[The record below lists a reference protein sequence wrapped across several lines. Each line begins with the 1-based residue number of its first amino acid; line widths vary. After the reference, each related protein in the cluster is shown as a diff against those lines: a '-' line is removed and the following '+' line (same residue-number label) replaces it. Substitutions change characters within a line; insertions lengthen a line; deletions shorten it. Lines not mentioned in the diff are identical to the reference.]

1 MPSTRHLPEKR
12 NALLMVENAPKYES
26 LVERR
31 RLGQTDLQVKA
42 KQLGTSSSRAPVVPG
57 IFKPAPASY
66 FLMRRSNDGYISATG
81 MFKATFPY
89 SEVHEE
95 EAERN
100 YIKSLATTS
109 PNETAG
115 NVWISPTHALE
126 LADEYGIRVWIKA
139 LLDPTPIVVNP
150 KGDTTPKKISPP
162 PTFLLAPEDLA
173 APTGTEEKQEER
185 EPEQDREPAE
195 EDNRYPAKAE
205 AAEGCLR
212 RTSASASS
220 TSLQQALKSATKP
233 EGSPSSSSVAEKE
246 DETASPEPK
255 RKSKAAKAEV
265 AKASAAKTDSEKEPK
280 VIVQVDKEVT
290 IEGDV
295 ETTHTHVEV
304 EMPAGFAELP
314 LPEDTEAMIAKAKE
328 MVEAAVKADEAA
340 KEAAEAAA
348 GPSKPAA
355 KKVKRK
361 AEEEAEKENEGAAP
375 PTRATVESGLK
386 KEKVRARALIGI
398 SATLAIGALIPYVMG
413 AF

>member
-1 MPSTRHLPEKR
+1 
-12 NALLMVENAPKYES
+12 
-26 LVERR
+26 
-31 RLGQTDLQVKA
+31 
-42 KQLGTSSSRAPVVPG
+42 
-57 IFKPAPASY
+57 
-66 FLMRRSNDGYISATG
+66 

-126 LADEYGIRVWIKA
+126 LADEYGIRIWIKA

-173 APTGTEEKQEER
+173 APNGSSGRSGEALRRSRRSVSPSKIASPLKKTIATPRKLKQKAA
-185 EPEQDREPAE
+185 AE
-195 EDNRYPAKAE
+195 E
-205 AAEGCLR
+205 
-212 RTSASASS
+212 SASASS
-220 TSLQQALKSATKP
+220 KSLQQALKSATKP

-246 DETASPEPK
+246 DTPASPEPK
-255 RKSKAAKAEV
+255 RKSKASKAEAAKADA
-265 AKASAAKTDSEKEPK
+265 AKADAAKADAEKDK
-280 VIVQVDKEVT
+280 VTVNVDKEVVV
-290 IEGDV
+290 EDGV

-328 MVEAAVKADEAA
+328 MVDAAVKADEAA
-340 KEAAEAAA
+340 KEAAEAEA
-348 GPSKPAA
+348 GPSKPVA
-355 KKVKRK
+355 KKSKRK
-361 AEEEAEKENEGAAP
+361 AEEEAEKEEEAP
-375 PTRATVESGLK
+375 AKRAKVESQLK

-398 SATLAIGALIPYVMG
+398 SATLAIGYVYVSL
-413 AF
+413 FLPTYLV

>member
-1 MPSTRHLPEKR
+1 MS
-12 NALLMVENAPKYES
+12 
-26 LVERR
+26 
-31 RLGQTDLQVKA
+31 
-42 KQLGTSSSRAPVVPG
+42 G

-89 SEVHEE
+89 AEVLEE

-109 PNETAG
+109 SNETAG

-139 LLDPTPIVVNP
+139 LLDPTPILVNP

-173 APTGTEEKQEER
+173 APNGSTGRSGEALRRSRRSVSPSKIASPLKKTIATPRKLKQKVA
-185 EPEQDREPAE
+185 AE
-195 EDNRYPAKAE
+195 E
-205 AAEGCLR
+205 
-212 RTSASASS
+212 SASASS
-220 TSLQQALKSATKP
+220 KNLQQALKSATKP
-233 EGSPSSSSVAEKE
+233 EASPSSSSVAEKE
-246 DETASPEPK
+246 DATASPEPK
-255 RKSKAAKAEV
+255 RKSKAAKADA
-265 AKASAAKTDSEKEPK
+265 AKADAAKADAAKVDAAKEPK
-280 VIVQVDKEVT
+280 VTVQVDKEVVV
-290 IEGDV
+290 EGGV

-328 MVEAAVKADEAA
+328 MVDAAVKADDAA
-340 KEAAEAAA
+340 KAAAETEA

-361 AEEEAEKENEGAAP
+361 AEEEAEKENEGAPAK
-375 PTRATVESGLK
+375 RAKVESDLK

-398 SATLAIGALIPYVMG
+398 SATLAIGYVYISLFLPG
-413 AF
+413 P

>member
-1 MPSTRHLPEKR
+1 M
-12 NALLMVENAPKYES
+12 
-26 LVERR
+26 
-31 RLGQTDLQVKA
+31 QVKA
-42 KQLGTSSSRAPVVPG
+42 KQLGTFDYAHLRAPLPKNVVSG

-173 APTGTEEKQEER
+173 APTGSSGR
-185 EPEQDREPAE
+185 SG
-195 EDNRYPAKAE
+195 E
-205 AAEGCLR
+205 ALR
-212 RTSASASS
+212 RSRRSVSPSKIASPLKKTIATPRKLKQQKAASEESASASS
-220 TSLQQALKSATKP
+220 KSLQQALKSATKT
-233 EGSPSSSSVAEKE
+233 EGSPSSSVAEKE

-265 AKASAAKTDSEKEPK
+265 AKASAAKTDAEKEPK
-280 VIVQVDKEVT
+280 VIVQVDKEV
-290 IEGDV
+290 IVEGDV

-340 KEAAEAAA
+340 KEAAEAEA

-375 PTRATVESGLK
+375 AKRAKVESDLK

-398 SATLAIGALIPYVMG
+398 SATLAIGYVYVSL
-413 AF
+413 FLP